1 LATTGYIESD
11 ERVSLV
17 RRWFGLADEA
27 ARLEGQVAA
36 SLAGPGGAGQEAQ
49 ALSEELGRVRRE
61 LSRLQPAAE
70 AVLAEQAELVIEA
83 EGLAGLGE
91 VFPPVSFRLSKLPV
105 ALIVSPRTVIR
116 QDASIQLEPQ
126 LPLLDQVALETR
138 VEQTQDVSALVV
150 PVGGIGTYPTMIQ
163 ETGALGWVAEVVLHE
178 WTHNYL
184 TLRPLGWNYET
195 NAELRTM
202 NETAAQLMGQALG
215 RRLLEAYYP
224 DLLPPEVVEAPAP
237 GTQASAP
244 SFNFQAEMHTTRLRV
259 DELLSRG
266 QVEVAEAYME
276 AQRQVFVAHGYA
288 IRRLNQAYFAFYGAY
303 ADTPQG
309 PAGEDPVGAA
319 VRELWAR
326 VKSPAEFLRLMASMD
341 EVADLER
348 ALGRPVTNP

>member
-1 LATTGYIESD
+1 MAWIYAWAGRTAVLLMSLVLLGASALPSRGPTAHLRRFTAPLEFDFLTWTVNAVAAKMGQAALATTGYIESD

-27 ARLEGQVAA
+27 ARLEGQVAG
-36 SLAGPGGAGQEAQ
+36 SLASPGGAGQEAQ

-150 PVGGIGTYPTMIQ
+150 PVGGI
-163 ETGALGWVAEVVLHE
+163 
-178 WTHNYL
+178 
-184 TLRPLGWNYET
+184 
-195 NAELRTM
+195 
-202 NETAAQLMGQALG
+202 
-215 RRLLEAYYP
+215 
-224 DLLPPEVVEAPAP
+224 
-237 GTQASAP
+237 
-244 SFNFQAEMHTTRLRV
+244 
-259 DELLSRG
+259 
-266 QVEVAEAYME
+266 
-276 AQRQVFVAHGYA
+276 
-288 IRRLNQAYFAFYGAY
+288 
-303 ADTPQG
+303 
-309 PAGEDPVGAA
+309 
-319 VRELWAR
+319 
-326 VKSPAEFLRLMASMD
+326 
-341 EVADLER
+341 
-348 ALGRPVTNP
+348 